1 MAVIHDFLGHQP
13 FQPSINAEVQPGSTH
28 FKVQKDPITIETL
41 VVPDALM
48 PQVVGLWLQTHPQE
62 ATGIIRS
69 IKDKQRNEL
78 DIIRTVNATKNR
90 G

>member
-1 MAVIHDFLGHQP
+1 MAVIPDFLGHQP
-13 FQPSINAEVQPGSTH
+13 FQPSINAEVQPGATH

-48 PQVVGLWLQTHPQE
+48 GQVVPLWLQTHPQE
-62 ATGIIRS
+62 AVQIMRAL
-69 IKDKQRNEL
+69 KDKQRNEL
-78 DIIRTVNATKNR
+78 DIIRTVQKTKN

>member
-1 MAVIHDFLGHQP
+1 MAIIPTDLMRQP
-13 FQPSINAEVQPGSTH
+13 FQPSINAEVQPGATH

-48 PQVVGLWLQTHPQE
+48 MQVIPLWLQTHPQE
-62 ATGIIRS
+62 TIGIIRS

-78 DIIRTVNATKNR
+78 DIIRTVQKSKN